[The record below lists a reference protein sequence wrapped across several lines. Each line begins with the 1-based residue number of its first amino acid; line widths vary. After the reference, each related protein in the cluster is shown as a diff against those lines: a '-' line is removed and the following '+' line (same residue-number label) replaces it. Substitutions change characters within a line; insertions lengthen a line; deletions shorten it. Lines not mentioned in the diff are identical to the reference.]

1 MKSITKISLIAALAA
16 IVSTSAALADNQRL
30 ENRLARKHNQAA
42 SKAAAASTATT
53 VAIDTNSQGVGSTDP
68 TTKPLRFEML
78 SNGHGETIGSY
89 VAVQ

>member
-30 ENRLARKHNQAA
+30 ENRLSRQHNQAA
-42 SKAAAASTATT
+42 SKVAASKTTT
-53 VAIDTNSQGVGSTDP
+53 VAIDTNSQGVGGTDP
-68 TTKPLRFEML
+68 IKPLRFEML
-78 SNGHGETIGSY
+78 SNGHGETIGAY